1 MATKIQGADFTELIQ
16 FLNTYGEQVVA
27 EMRTRLRNDGKVA
40 SEALYD
46 SIRHIVTNNPQDGI
60 QLNFELLDYYIFVD
74 KGINGVQRNV
84 GSPYSFKYA
93 KPSRKM
99 ARAIG
104 QWRKIKGVQANEW
117 AIATNIKKRGIRP
130 TQFFS
135 ISTRRRQKFL
145 EKKVTELL
153 DKALNGN

>member
-1 MATKIQGADFTELIQ
+1 MAKEVSEEFAELIQ

-27 EMRTRLRNDGKVA
+27 EMRTRLRNDGKIA

-46 SIRHIVTNNPQDGI
+46 SIEYVVTNNKQDGI
-60 QLNFELLDYYIFVD
+60 QLNYSLLDYYIFVD
-74 KGINGVQRNV
+74 KGVNGTERRV

-117 AIATNIKKRGIRP
+117 AIATNIKKKGVRP

-135 ISTRRRQKFL
+135 ISTQRRRKFL
-145 EKKVTELL
+145 EKKVIELI
-153 DKALNGN
+153 DKALGAE